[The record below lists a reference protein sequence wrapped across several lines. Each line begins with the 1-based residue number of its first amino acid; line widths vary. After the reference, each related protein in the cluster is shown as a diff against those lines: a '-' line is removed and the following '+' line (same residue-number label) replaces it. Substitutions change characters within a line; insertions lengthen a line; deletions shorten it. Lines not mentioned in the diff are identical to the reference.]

1 MKVLVNQDSK
11 VLIPNAEHK
20 NFTETNEVIT
30 YTESEVTRFIQEG
43 NLAKERQV
51 INAKELITVRSK
63 VHEFFNS
70 QYTTGDQE
78 ITTSVEEINDM
89 LRDIGADELKRTW
102 SATVRIH
109 VNLSGIE
116 ASTKDEAIDMIQD
129 DINVELQS
137 IDGDLWVDDI
147 EVQEVIPE

>member
-1 MKVLVNQDSK
+1 VNTIS
-11 VLIPNAEHK
+11 ITN
-20 NFTETNEVIT
+20 TETNEVIT

-51 INAKELITVRSK
+51 ENARALITVRSK

-70 QYTTGDQE
+70 QYSPGDQE

-89 LRDIGADELKRTW
+89 LRDIGADELRRTW
-102 SATVRIH
+102 SASVRIY
-109 VNLSGIE
+109 VNVSGVE
-116 ASTKDEAIDMIQD
+116 ASSKDDVEDMIRD

-137 IDGDLWVDDI
+137 IDGEIWVDDI
-147 EVQEVIPE
+147 EVNDITAE

>member
-1 MKVLVNQDSK
+1 MNTIS
-11 VLIPNAEHK
+11 ITN
-20 NFTETNEVIT
+20 TETNEVIT
-30 YTESEVTRFIQEG
+30 YTESEVSRFIQEG

-51 INAKELITVRSK
+51 ENARALITVRSK

-70 QYTTGDQE
+70 QYSPGDQE

-102 SATVRIH
+102 SASVRIY
-109 VNLSGIE
+109 VNVSGIE
-116 ASTKDEAIDMIQD
+116 AANKEEAEDMLRD

>member
-1 MKVLVNQDSK
+1 VNTIS
-11 VLIPNAEHK
+11 ITN
-20 NFTETNEVIT
+20 TETNEVIT

-51 INAKELITVRSK
+51 ENARALITVRSK

-70 QYTTGDQE
+70 QYSPGDQE

-89 LRDIGADELKRTW
+89 LRDIGADELRRTW
-102 SATVRIH
+102 SASVRIY
-109 VNLSGIE
+109 VNVSGVE
-116 ASTKDEAIDMIQD
+116 ASSKDDVEDMIRD

-137 IDGDLWVDDI
+137 IDGEIWVDDI
-147 EVQEVIPE
+147 EVNDISAE

>member
-1 MKVLVNQDSK
+1 MNTITV
-11 VLIPNAEHK
+11 
-20 NFTETNEVIT
+20 TNPESNDAIT
-30 YTESEVTRFIQEG
+30 YTETEVLRFIQDRTHAQTQQAESIR
-43 NLAKERQV
+43 KV
-51 INAKELITVRSK
+51 IDIRSK
-63 VHEFFNS
+63 VYEFFNS
-70 QYTTGDQE
+70 QYSPGDQE

-102 SATVRIH
+102 SAVVRIH

-116 ASTKDEAIDMIQD
+116 ASSKDEAIDMIQD

>member
-1 MKVLVNQDSK
+1 MNTIS
-11 VLIPNAEHK
+11 ITN
-20 NFTETNEVIT
+20 TETNEVIT
-30 YTESEVTRFIQEG
+30 YTESEVSRFIQEG

>member
-1 MKVLVNQDSK
+1 MNTIS
-11 VLIPNAEHK
+11 ITN
-20 NFTETNEVIT
+20 TETNEVIT

-51 INAKELITVRSK
+51 ENARALITVRSK

-70 QYTTGDQE
+70 QYSPGDQE

-89 LRDIGADELKRTW
+89 LRDIGADELRRTW
-102 SATVRIH
+102 SASVRIY
-109 VNLSGIE
+109 VNVSGVE
-116 ASTKDEAIDMIQD
+116 ASSKDDVEDMIRD

-137 IDGDLWVDDI
+137 IDGEIWVDDI
-147 EVQEVIPE
+147 EVNDITAE

>member
-1 MKVLVNQDSK
+1 VNTIS
-11 VLIPNAEHK
+11 ITN
-20 NFTETNEVIT
+20 TETNEVIT
-30 YTESEVTRFIQEG
+30 YTESEVSRFIQEG

-51 INAKELITVRSK
+51 INAKELITLRTK
-63 VHEFFNS
+63 VYEFFNI
-70 QYTTGDQE
+70 QYSPGDQE
-78 ITTSVEEINDM
+78 ITTSVEEINEM
-89 LRDIGADELKRTW
+89 LRDIGADVLRRTW

-116 ASTKDEAIDMIQD
+116 ASTRDEVIDMIQD

>member
-1 MKVLVNQDSK
+1 VNTIA
-11 VLIPNAEHK
+11 VTNP
-20 NFTETNEVIT
+20 ETNEVIT
-30 YTESEVTRFIQEG
+30 YNEAEVLRFIKDRTHAQTEQ
-43 NLAKERQV
+43 AESIRKV
-51 INAKELITVRSK
+51 IDIRSK
-63 VHEFFNS
+63 VYEFFNS
-70 QYTTGDQE
+70 QYSPGDQE
-78 ITTSVEEINDM
+78 ITTSVEEINEM

-116 ASTKDEAIDMIQD
+116 ASTRDEVIDMIQD

>member
-1 MKVLVNQDSK
+1 MNTIS
-11 VLIPNAEHK
+11 ITN
-20 NFTETNEVIT
+20 TETNEVIT
-30 YTESEVTRFIQEG
+30 YTESEVSRFIQEG

-51 INAKELITVRSK
+51 INAKELITLRTK
-63 VHEFFNS
+63 VYEFFNI
-70 QYTTGDQE
+70 QYSPGDQE

-116 ASTKDEAIDMIQD
+116 ASTRDEVIDMIQD